1 MKRYTLLFL
10 LFISTSAISQVTRN
24 EIEVMMTEIG
34 TSIDK
39 MEELFVGNVMDY
51 YQDGTS
57 KQTYDKYKS
66 EKGNVFKLTDNGI
79 KAIYQPEGKVKS
91 VFFVPYSNILTI
103 DIGVN
108 YMTIYIQ
115 R

>member
-1 MKRYTLLFL
+1 MKRTFL
-10 LFISTSAISQVTRN
+10 LFILFISAQAYSQITRS

-34 TSIDK
+34 TSLDK
-39 MEELFVGNVMDY
+39 IEELFVGNVMDY

-57 KQTYDKYKS
+57 KQTFDKYRS

-79 KAIYQPEGKVKS
+79 KAIYKPEGTVKS
-91 VFFVPYSNILTI
+91 VFFIPYSSIITI

-108 YMTIYIQ
+108 YITLYIT